1 MTRPTRILLSHCL
14 SVNTCDSSN
23 NEYLFNQEQG
33 VCSWPTAPRHESNS
47 CLKIRHGNWKPIPV
61 SILSRPMTLQGRRY
75 ATSMRNRQMADVLLL
90 YTPKGYLSRRSLH
103 HIDRGFA
110 MLPNIGPEFVE
121 ALLSRTT
128 NKLASLTECAST
140 QKARSPCFIQGF
152 YAPCSFPHP
161 AVVTS
166 KWMVY
171 LSLMLILI
179 CL

>member
-1 MTRPTRILLSHCL
+1 
-14 SVNTCDSSN
+14 
-23 NEYLFNQEQG
+23 
-33 VCSWPTAPRHESNS
+33 
-47 CLKIRHGNWKPIPV
+47 
-61 SILSRPMTLQGRRY
+61 
-75 ATSMRNRQMADVLLL
+75 MADVLLL

-152 YAPCSFPHP
+152 YAPCSFPHL
-161 AVVTS
+161 AGGYEQVDR
-166 KWMVY
+166 
-171 LSLMLILI
+171 LSHPHVLVSATASFIRI
-179 CL
+179 SGWVQFVGEHDYRVFQVDASIDGR